1 MGLAEETEGLDDEAQ
16 GVGDETEG
24 VEETAA
30 VEEELAGIEEAEL
43 GAVDGGAYDNV
54 SGVYDII
61 RQARRNIA
69 ARARKA
75 PRRAQHRIARNI
87 TRAVVHRTGKAN
99 RLVPLEALNVAPGQT
114 VTFTYE
120 APEPCKFL
128 GLSLSAIVAATFGGT
143 DLKFG
148 TDRLCEASGVSGGN
162 GEASAFS
169 LSIFDPLSRK
179 GLVIGRGRT
188 IGNNSAKWTFTVRAS
203 AKNFGP
209 ADFIA
214 TLELFQLGKSCR

>member
-1 MGLAEETEGLDDEAQ
+1 
-16 GVGDETEG
+16 V
-24 VEETAA
+24 
-30 VEEELAGIEEAEL
+30 
-43 GAVDGGAYDNV
+43 
-54 SGVYDII
+54 
-61 RQARRNIA
+61 
-69 ARARKA
+69 
-75 PRRAQHRIARNI
+75 ARNI

-99 RLVPLEALNVAPGQT
+99 RIVPLEAINVQPGAS

-120 APEPCKFL
+120 APEPCRFL
-128 GLSLSAIVAATFGGT
+128 GMSMGAVVISTFGGT

-148 TDRLCEASGVSGGN
+148 TDRLCEASGVSGGS
-162 GEASAFS
+162 GESSAFS

-179 GLVIGRGRT
+179 GLVIGRGRI

-203 AKNFGP
+203 VKNTAP

>member
-16 GVGDETEG
+16 GVGDEAG
-24 VEETAA
+24 DVEETAA
-30 VEEELAGIEEAEL
+30 VEEELAGIEETEL
-43 GAVDGGAYDNV
+43 GAVDGGAYDQA

-87 TRAVVHRTGKAN
+87 TRAVVHRTSKAN
-99 RLVPLEALNVAPGQT
+99 RIVPLEAINVQPGGT

-120 APEPCKFL
+120 APEPCRFL
-128 GLSLSAIVAATFGGT
+128 GMSMGAIVIATFGGT

-148 TDRLCEASGVSGGN
+148 TDRLCEASGVTGGN
-162 GEASAFS
+162 GEGSAFS

-179 GLVIGRGRT
+179 GLVIGRGRI

-203 AKNFGP
+203 TKNTGP
-209 ADFIA
+209 ADFLA
-214 TLELFQLGKSCR
+214 TLELFQLGKTCR